1 MSNTLKAIHLLEE
14 KLQNLLANYEFLQEE
29 NKALLQNNTS
39 LQHLLKEKDKQI
51 NKQAEQYSLL
61 KVAKTIEGSK
71 ENTRETKLKINA
83 LIREIDKCILQLNS

>member
-51 NKQAEQYSLL
+51 YKQAEQYSLL

>member
-14 KLQNLLANYEFLQEE
+14 KLQNLLTNYEFLQEE